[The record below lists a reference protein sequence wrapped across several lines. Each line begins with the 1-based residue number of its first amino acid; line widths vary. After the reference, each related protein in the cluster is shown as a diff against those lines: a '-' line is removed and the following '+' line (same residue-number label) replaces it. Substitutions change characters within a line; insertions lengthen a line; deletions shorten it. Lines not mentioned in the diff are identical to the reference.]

1 MSIKKNYYFAKDELF
16 DICRSITGLGIQKTL
31 KLIKKKYKDL
41 KIINFKS
48 GQKVFDWKIPNE
60 WNISDAYVLDP
71 NNKKIIDFKIN
82 NLHLVGYSIPIN
94 KLISKD
100 ELIKKFHYIR
110 NQKYAIPY
118 VTSYYNLNWGFC
130 ITYDFFKK
138 FSKQYNK
145 KDKFRV
151 VIKSS
156 FKKNGNLSL
165 GELLIKGK
173 KKQEILVSTY
183 ICHPS
188 MANNELSGPIVAM
201 SLIEYFKKKKKP
213 EYSLR
218 FLFIPETI
226 GSISYLSKNLKKL
239 KNFVLGGYNLTCIGD
254 DRQHSC
260 MLSKYKNS
268 PSDFALIKA
277 YKQLKIKNYKVY
289 SFLNRG
295 SDERQYNSPG
305 IDLNI
310 ASIFRTKYWNYP
322 EYHTSL
328 DNFELV
334 TLKGVRGG
342 FNVAKNAINNLL
354 KEIYPKYSFLCE
366 PQMSKRKLYPNISKK
381 NIKNTFKNYLDF
393 LQYADGKNTLKD
405 ICKYTNIKLDKGKK
419 IYNVLKKEKILL
431 S

>member
-1 MSIKKNYYFAKDELF
+1 
-16 DICRSITGLGIQKTL
+16 
-31 KLIKKKYKDL
+31 
-41 KIINFKS
+41 
-48 GQKVFDWKIPNE
+48 
-60 WNISDAYVLDP
+60 
-71 NNKKIIDFKIN
+71 
-82 NLHLVGYSIPIN
+82 
-94 KLISKD
+94 
-100 ELIKKFHYIR
+100 
-110 NQKYAIPY
+110 
-118 VTSYYNLNWGFC
+118 
-130 ITYDFFKK
+130 
-138 FSKQYNK
+138 
-145 KDKFRV
+145 
-151 VIKSS
+151 
-156 FKKNGNLSL
+156 
-165 GELLIKGK
+165 
-173 KKQEILVSTY
+173 
-183 ICHPS
+183 

>member
-16 DICRSITGLGIQKTL
+16 GICRSITGQGIQKTL
-31 KLIKKKYKDL
+31 RLIQKKYKDL
-41 KIINFKS
+41 RIINFKS
-48 GQKVFDWKIPNE
+48 GQKAFDWKIPKE
-60 WNISDAYVLDP
+60 WNISDAYILDP

-94 KLISKD
+94 KLISKK
-100 ELIKKFHYIR
+100 ELIKKFHYIK

-130 ITYDFFKK
+130 VTYDFFKK
-138 FSKQYNK
+138 FLKQYNK

-156 FKKNGNLSL
+156 FKKNGKLSL

-188 MANNELSGPIVAM
+188 MANNELSGPIVSM
-201 SLIEYFKKKKKP
+201 SLIEYFKKKKQP

-218 FLFIPETI
+218 FLFVPETI

-239 KNFVLGGYNLTCIGD
+239 QNYVLGGYNLTCIGD

-260 MLSKYKNS
+260 MFSKYKDS
-268 PSDFALIKA
+268 PSDLALIKA
-277 YKQLKIKNYKVY
+277 YKKLKIKNYKVH
-289 SFLNRG
+289 SFLDRG

-305 IDLNI
+305 INLNI

-328 DNFELV
+328 DNFDLV

-342 FNVAKNAINNLL
+342 FNVAKNAINILL
-354 KEIYPKYSFLCE
+354 KEIYPKYSLLCE
-366 PQMSKRKLYPNISKK
+366 PQMSKRKLYPNVSKK
-381 NIKNTFKNYLDF
+381 NIKNTFKSYLDF
-393 LQYADGKNTLKD
+393 VQYADGKNTLKD

-419 IYNVLKKEKILL
+419 IYNVLIKEKILI
-431 S
+431 